1 MCVVV
6 WKTPPDETHLP
17 IPGTCERDLYWNK
30 SLCGCDEGSGDG
42 EIILGSPGGL

>member
-17 IPGTCERDLYWNK
+17 IPGTCERE